1 MVTTPE
7 GRSIGEHDW
16 HSSDCVDWW
25 IHRDLGRDANRRQ
38 QLRAMLSHAAIAA
51 DPKLA
56 VLDIGGGY
64 GVVSEEV
71 LTVFPGSRVTLQD
84 YSEPMLAA
92 ARERLTAHGA
102 RTTFVLADLTDP
114 GWTSRV
120 GGPFDLAVSAIAIH
134 NLRDLG
140 AIAACYRG
148 VAQNLETRRGV
159 SRLRFVL
166 RRDWRRRASY
176 RVASGGRV
184 RSRRVPLAAST
195 AGDIEGGQVWWI
207 ESDAW
212 HLN

>member
-16 HSSDCVDWW
+16 HSSDYVDWW

-102 RTTFVLADLTDP
+102 RTTFVFADLTDP

-148 VAQNLETRRGV
+148 VAQTLKPGGAFLDYDLFFDEIGGV
-159 SRLRFVL
+159 EHHIELLREAGFARVECL
-166 RRDWRRRASY
+166 WRQAPLATLKA
-176 RVASGGRV
+176 VKSGG
-184 RSRRVPLAAST
+184 
-195 AGDIEGGQVWWI
+195 
-207 ESDAW
+207 
-212 HLN
+212 